1 MDKRQILR
9 IAGGGFIAAAMISSV
24 SGCSSA
30 LPSKALQAWKP
41 PADDLE
47 IRRWMI
53 SHALLAPNAHNLQSW
68 LVDLDQADTI
78 VLRMDMTRLLPETDP
93 WSRQLVISQGTFI
106 ELLDLAAKER
116 GYRADIEI
124 FPEGAFNHQ
133 APDSRPTAKIH
144 LTKDDRVKP
153 DPLFAYIFN
162 RHTHRGIYDNVE
174 PSNVALETLSQSVN
188 DLPVKFGVITS
199 ADPAMHKHQQI
210 AMDAWRIEMT
220 TGRTL
225 METYKVLRVGPQEIT
240 EHRDGVSLN
249 TPMIRALTALGL
261 FDRTKPSAPDSMAI
275 KGQLSEFNEKI
286 LSTPAFLWIATS
298 DNERKTQ
305 LVAGRAYVRV
315 QLAATSLGLF
325 MHPVS
330 QALQEYPEQ
339 AEPYKAIHQLLGGNQ
354 NGRTVQMWT
363 RLGAAKPTEPS
374 PRKDVE
380 AFIAKA

>member
-1 MDKRQILR
+1 
-9 IAGGGFIAAAMISSV
+9 
-24 SGCSSA
+24 
-30 LPSKALQAWKP
+30 
-41 PADDLE
+41 
-47 IRRWMI
+47 
-53 SHALLAPNAHNLQSW
+53 
-68 LVDLDQADTI
+68 
-78 VLRMDMTRLLPETDP
+78 
-93 WSRQLVISQGTFI
+93 
-106 ELLDLAAKER
+106 
-116 GYRADIEI
+116 
-124 FPEGAFNHQ
+124 
-133 APDSRPTAKIH
+133 
-144 LTKDDRVKP
+144 
-153 DPLFAYIFN
+153 
-162 RHTHRGIYDNVE
+162 
-174 PSNVALETLSQSVN
+174 
-188 DLPVKFGVITS
+188 
-199 ADPAMHKHQQI
+199 
-210 AMDAWRIEMT
+210 MT

-315 QLAATSLGLF
+315 QLAVTSLGLF

-354 NGRTVQMWT
+354 NSRTVQMWT
-363 RLGAAKPTEPS
+363 RLGAAKPIEPS